1 MSPPTASGPE
11 RPPGGWWDETLRDFA
26 PFVGLGLQLAA
37 AVLVFFFIGWW
48 LDGEFGIAPWGRLA
62 GVVVGATG
70 GMIKFIRTVTGPGF
84 RDDQRPPHAH

>member
-1 MSPPTASGPE
+1 MSTPSASGPK

-48 LDGEFGIAPWGRLA
+48 ADDAFGFSPWGRLA
-62 GVVVGATG
+62 GVVVGAAG
-70 GMIKFIRTVTGPGF
+70 GMIKFIRTVTRPEFG
-84 RDDQRPPHAH
+84 DQQKPPHAH